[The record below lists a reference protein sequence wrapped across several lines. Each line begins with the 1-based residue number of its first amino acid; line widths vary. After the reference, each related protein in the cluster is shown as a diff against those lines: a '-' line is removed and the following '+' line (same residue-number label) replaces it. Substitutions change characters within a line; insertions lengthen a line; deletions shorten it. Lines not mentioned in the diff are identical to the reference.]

1 MIRLRLVWPV
11 VATALLAYSV
21 AHADE
26 SDPRVIEQRLVALE
40 SRPEQKSLVAE
51 PVAQARK
58 ALERV
63 KYAQAA
69 GDVPHALEL
78 ATLAKEHTDLA
89 ADVLRAV
96 ALEKEL
102 SAVELKLTDASQKRR
117 RAESLLEESIAHR
130 ERTKQELLQ
139 LRAAKSVPEKGATP
153 PPVAAPSGKVTK
165 AASSTKPAKTAAPST
180 VRNPANAPK
189 AVAK

>member
-1 MIRLRLVWPV
+1 M
-11 VATALLAYSV
+11 ATALLAYSV

-139 LRAAKSVPEKGATP
+139 LRAAKSAPERSTT
-153 PPVAAPSGKVTK
+153 PPVATPSGKVTK
-165 AASSTKPAKTAAPST
+165 AVSSTKPAKVAEPST
-180 VRNPANAPK
+180 VRIPAKDPK